1 MSDLLWLIESA
12 VRLTVLCLV
21 AGTLVAL
28 TRPRPAVELRIWTVV
43 LASAVC
49 LPILGR
55 IVDLFGVSVVVPDG
69 PLTQVVDV
77 QAVMFRALSDPA
89 GAFGWVPRGLIGVYA
104 LGATVLLSRVG
115 LGWLRI
121 TQLRRKAARV
131 EGQPFLES
139 RALQVPAVVGFG
151 RPAIVLPPEW
161 REWPADTLTAA
172 LAHEGAHARRFDN
185 IVITLAHLHRAVHWI
200 NPLSWWLAARLST
213 LVEQAADES
222 ALEAGCDRADYAGVL
237 LSFAAAVSTAGGR
250 LTPAGPIS
258 PMAGR
263 AGRSMTDRID
273 RVLNWKGSVPM
284 SRIRL
289 ALIVVVLAVASV
301 AAYAVSLQTVTMP
314 REWSPKVFHPVD
326 KLMPPSP
333 PDTPPDVPQI
343 PVPSDNAAP
352 VALER
357 VFPKYTAAAMRAGIQ
372 GVVELEVD
380 INVDG
385 TVTAARVIKSLD
397 SVHGLDGN
405 AIDAA
410 LQWKFNPATENGVPI
425 ARTITLQMDYRLH

>member
-1 MSDLLWLIESA
+1 VSDLLWLIESA
-12 VRLTVLCLV
+12 VRLTVLCLA

-43 LASAVC
+43 LAAAVC
-49 LPILGR
+49 LPLLGR

-69 PLTQVVDV
+69 PLTQVVDA

-104 LGATVLLSRVG
+104 LGATVLLARVG

-139 RALQVPAVVGFG
+139 RVLRIPAVVGFG

-161 REWPADTLTAA
+161 REWPADTLAAA

-301 AAYAVSLQTVTMP
+301 AAYAVSLQSIDIHVETTP
-314 REWSPKVFHPVD
+314 AVFTPEG
-326 KLMPPSP
+326 LMPPSP
-333 PDTPPDVPQI
+333 PKTPPDVSHI
-343 PVPSDNAAP
+343 PIPSDDAAP
-352 VALER
+352 VVLER
-357 VFPKYTAAAMRAGIQ
+357 KSPRYTAAAMRAKIE

-385 TVTAARVIKSLD
+385 AVTAARVIKSLD

-410 LQWKFNPATENGVPI
+410 LQWKFKPALENGVPV
-425 ARTITLQMDYRLH
+425 ARTVTLQMEFRLH